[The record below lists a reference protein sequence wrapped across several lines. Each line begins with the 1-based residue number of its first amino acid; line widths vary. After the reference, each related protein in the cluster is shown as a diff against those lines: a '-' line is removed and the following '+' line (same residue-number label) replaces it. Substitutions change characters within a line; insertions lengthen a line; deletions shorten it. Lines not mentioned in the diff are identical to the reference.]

1 MSAHMFGTI
10 WEVFNVEIES
20 DWDVSSFIK
29 FLCPWKRNRDLRR
42 SCAALLLVLESAVH
56 NFQIYWRLSNLSYMA
71 LFCDQS
77 VKFREKPAGH
87 LHLWGQILKTWH
99 LTHFQQDA
107 IHWSSMTIRQ
117 KKTHEACISLTGTYF
132 RVNYLFQIMLV
143 VASLNS
149 RGVGCY
155 LLPIAVTTKIYLRQR
170 TWVLVCIC
178 LHRISSTRQI
188 RFAPN

>member
-117 KKTHEACISLTGTYF
+117 KKNTRGL
-132 RVNYLFQIMLV
+132 YLLDRDIFQGELPLPNHARGGV
-143 VASLNS
+143 VEFARS
-149 RGVGCY
+149 G
-155 LLPIAVTTKIYLRQR
+155 LLPIANSCDHQDLFATKDMG
-170 TWVLVCIC
+170 VG
-178 LHRISSTRQI
+178 LHM
-188 RFAPN
+188 FA